1 MAQPD
6 EQSPPEYNLRLHPT
20 VTRDRGS
27 INTTRDDILPK
38 GSVDP
43 VYQAKAELLNAAI
56 QEIGMGKYQWHL
68 FVVTGFGWLADNL
81 WPIVTGL
88 ILAPVVQ
95 EFSAKGP
102 FLKLAQNIGLLVG
115 ALGWGVGSDIW
126 GRKISFNTTLAIV
139 GIFATVAAAS
149 PSFTA
154 LSVFAALW
162 SVGVGGNLPVD
173 SAIFLEFLPG
183 THQFL
188 LTILSIWWAF
198 GQLLGSLIA
207 WPIISNYSC
216 ETTATTCA
224 RKDNMG
230 WRYFLIAMGGLMIVL
245 WIIRFFV
252 FRLYESPKYLMG
264 RGRFEEAVQVVHAVA
279 KYNGKTIS
287 LTTEELE
294 TAGVSGNHEYT
305 PKGVEAGPAELD
317 TTARAALKRK
327 FEKFNGD
334 HVRSLFA
341 TRKMAIS
348 TSLVIAIWA
357 IIGLAFPLYNAFVT
371 YFLATRGADFGD
383 GSVYITYRNQVIL
396 SVIGVPGA
404 LLGGW
409 AVEVP
414 FLGRRGTL
422 SITTIL
428 TGVFLFA
435 STTARSSDALL
446 GWNCGY
452 SFTSNIMYGVL
463 YAMTPELFPTK
474 DRGTGNGIA
483 ATGNRIFGIMAP
495 IIALYADLSTS
506 VPIYVSGALF
516 ILAGLVALLLPFE
529 PRETAKQS
537 QVSVPNDQKSN
548 AFVRLFQA
556 LGFKKG
562 YNFVLWFIFGGA
574 MVGFALARY
583 MYLNPSIMIKGI
595 APGEGYWFQRGVYH
609 AGILVH
615 VATTLTAGVIA
626 VTQFVPIIRY
636 KAIIVHRTLGY
647 VALFLLVIGTG
658 SAFAI
663 MRRSFGGDLSIQS
676 AVIVL
681 GTMTLVSAFLAW
693 INIKR
698 LQIDQHRKWMLRT
711 WFYAASIIT
720 VRIVMII
727 MAQIIS
733 SIGQYHTLWNCGEVL
748 YALDNNSTQLTEFY
762 PMCTG
767 GAQAL
772 EQILV
777 PVPAVWTI
785 GLTIGST
792 LRASFGSAVWTG
804 FFIHAVGVEIYI
816 HLTPGEAARLRKV
829 SYQRQLEAGM
839 SRPGSMGTT
848 SDRLGD
854 NFGVA
859 YKPE

>member
-1 MAQPD
+1 MAPELDKPPAYQNLKLQPTTTKD
-6 EQSPPEYNLRLHPT
+6 Q
-20 VTRDRGS
+20 VS
-27 INTTRDDILPK
+27 INAARDDLLPK

-68 FVVTGFGWLADNL
+68 FIVTGFGWLADNL

-88 ILAPVVQ
+88 ILSPVVQ
-95 EFSAKGP
+95 EFNAKGP

-162 SVGVGGNLPVD
+162 SIGVGGNLPVD

-183 THQFL
+183 THQYL

-198 GQLLGSLIA
+198 GQLLGSLVA
-207 WPIISNYSC
+207 WPIISNFSC
-216 ETTATTCA
+216 EATATTCA

-264 RGRFEEAVQVVHAVA
+264 RGRFAEAVEVVHAVA
-279 KYNGKTIS
+279 KYNGKTTT
-287 LTTEELE
+287 LTTEQLE
-294 TAGVSGNHEYT
+294 SAGVSGSHADTARGIE
-305 PKGVEAGPAELD
+305 EGPPALD

-327 FEKFNGD
+327 FEQFNGD

-341 TRKMAIS
+341 TRKLAIS

-414 FLGRRGTL
+414 LLGRRGTL
-422 SITTIL
+422 SITTVL
-428 TGVFLFA
+428 TGIFLFA

-483 ATGNRIFGIMAP
+483 ATANRIFGIMAP

-516 ILAGLVALLLPFE
+516 ILAGIVTLLLPFE
-529 PRETAKQS
+529 PR
-537 QVSVPNDQKSN
+537 
-548 AFVRLFQA
+548 
-556 LGFKKG
+556 G
-562 YNFVLWFIFGGA
+562 FIFGGA

-583 MYLNPSIMIKGI
+583 MYLNPSIMIKSI

-615 VATTLTAGVIA
+615 VATTLTAGIIA
-626 VTQFVPIIRY
+626 VAQFIPIIRY

-647 VALFLLVIGTG
+647 IALFLLVIGTG

-663 MRRSFGGDLSIQS
+663 MRRSFGGDLSIQT
-676 AVIVL
+676 AVVVL
-681 GTMTLVSAFLAW
+681 GTMTLSSALLAW

-711 WFYAASIIT
+711 WFYAGSIIT

-727 MAQIIS
+727 LAQIIS
-733 SIGQYHTLWNCGEVL
+733 AIGQYYTLWHCGEVL
-748 YALDNNSTQLTEFY
+748 YAIDNNSTQLTQFY

-767 GAQAL
+767 
-772 EQILV
+772 ESSESILV

-792 LRASFGSAVWTG
+792 LRASFGPSVWIG
-804 FFIHAVGVEIYI
+804 FILHTVGVEIYI

>member
-1 MAQPD
+1 MAQP
-6 EQSPPEYNLRLHPT
+6 PPPSYDLKLQPT
-20 VTRDRGS
+20 VTRDRAS
-27 INTTRDDILPK
+27 TRDDILPK

-56 QEIGMGKYQWHL
+56 QDIGMGKYQWHL

-95 EFSAKGP
+95 EFKAKGP

-126 GRKISFNTTLAIV
+126 GRKISFNTTLVIV

-149 PSFTA
+149 PNFTA
-154 LSVFAALW
+154 LAVFAALW

-183 THQFL
+183 SHQYL

-198 GQLLGSLIA
+198 GQLLGSLVA

-216 ETTATTCA
+216 EATATICA

-279 KYNGKTIS
+279 KYNGKPTS

-294 TAGVSGNHEYT
+294 TAGVSGTRQPDTATKH
-305 PKGVEAGPAELD
+305 VEAGPPELD

-327 FEKFNGD
+327 FEQFNGD

-341 TRKMAIS
+341 TRKLAIS

-383 GSVYITYRNQVIL
+383 G
-396 SVIGVPGA
+396 VIGVPGA

-483 ATGNRIFGIMAP
+483 ATANRIFGIMAP
-495 IIALYADLSTS
+495 IIAFATLCIDVAIPLAMSSTH
-506 VPIYVSGALF
+506 L
-516 ILAGLVALLLPFE
+516 E
-529 PRETAKQS
+529 PAAKQS
-537 QVSVPNDQKSN
+537 EDSMANDQRPN
-548 AFVRLFQA
+548 AFVRVFQA

-562 YNFVLWFIFGGA
+562 YNFVLWVIFGGA

-583 MYLNPSIMIKGI
+583 MYLNPSIMLKGI
-595 APGEGYWFQRGVYH
+595 APGEGYWFQHGIYH
-609 AGILVH
+609 AGILIH

-626 VTQFVPIIRY
+626 VTQFVPLIRY
-636 KAIIVHRTLGY
+636 KALIVHRTLGY
-647 VALFLLVIGTG
+647 VALFLLVIGVA

-663 MRRSFGGDLSIQS
+663 MRRSFGGDLGIQS
-676 AVIVL
+676 AVLVL
-681 GTMTLVSAFLAW
+681 GTMTLVSAVLAW
-693 INIKR
+693 GNIKR

-720 VRIVMII
+720 VRIIMII
-727 MAQIIS
+727 IAQIIS
-733 SIGQYHTLWNCGEVL
+733 TIGQYYTIWNCGEVL

-767 GAQAL
+767 DL
-772 EQILV
+772 ESIPV

-785 GLTIGST
+785 GLTVGST
-792 LRASFGSAVWTG
+792 LRASFGPSVW
-804 FFIHAVGVEIYI
+804 ISLVLHAVGVEIYI
-816 HLTPGEAARLRKV
+816 HLTPGESARLRKV
-829 SYQRQLEAGM
+829 SYQRQLEAGA

-854 NFGVA
+854 NFGVL

>member
-1 MAQPD
+1 MAQ
-6 EQSPPEYNLRLHPT
+6 ENEGPPQYSDVKLQRT
-20 VTRDRGS
+20 MTRDRVS
-27 INTTRDDILPK
+27 LNAARDDILPK

-68 FVVTGFGWLADNL
+68 FIVTGFGWLADNL

-95 EFSAKGP
+95 EFNAKGP

-126 GRKISFNTTLAIV
+126 GRKISFNTTLAII

-149 PSFTA
+149 PTFTA

-183 THQFL
+183 SHQYL

-198 GQLLGSLIA
+198 GQLLGSLVA
-207 WPIISNYSC
+207 WPVISNFSC
-216 ETTATTCA
+216 EATATTCA

-264 RGRFEEAVQVVHAVA
+264 RGRFAEAVEVVHAVA
-279 KYNGKTIS
+279 KYNGKTIA

-294 TAGVSGNHEYT
+294 TAGVSGTHADT
-305 PKGVEAGPAELD
+305 AKGVEEGPAVLD

-327 FEKFNGD
+327 FEQFNGD

-341 TRKMAIS
+341 TRKLAIS
-348 TSLVIAIWA
+348 TSLVISIWA
-357 IIGLAFPLYNAFVT
+357 IIGLAFPLYNSFVT
-371 YFLATRGADFGD
+371 YFLSTRGADFGD

-414 FLGRRGTL
+414 MLGRRGTL

-428 TGVFLFA
+428 TGIFLFA

-529 PRETAKQS
+529 PQ
-537 QVSVPNDQKSN
+537 
-548 AFVRLFQA
+548 
-556 LGFKKG
+556 G
-562 YNFVLWFIFGGA
+562 
-574 MVGFALARY
+574 
-583 MYLNPSIMIKGI
+583 
-595 APGEGYWFQRGVYH
+595 
-609 AGILVH
+609 
-615 VATTLTAGVIA
+615 
-626 VTQFVPIIRY
+626 
-636 KAIIVHRTLGY
+636 KASL
-647 VALFLLVIGTG
+647 
-658 SAFAI
+658 
-663 MRRSFGGDLSIQS
+663 
-676 AVIVL
+676 
-681 GTMTLVSAFLAW
+681 
-693 INIKR
+693 
-698 LQIDQHRKWMLRT
+698 
-711 WFYAASIIT
+711 
-720 VRIVMII
+720 
-727 MAQIIS
+727 
-733 SIGQYHTLWNCGEVL
+733 
-748 YALDNNSTQLTEFY
+748 
-762 PMCTG
+762 
-767 GAQAL
+767 
-772 EQILV
+772 
-777 PVPAVWTI
+777 
-785 GLTIGST
+785 
-792 LRASFGSAVWTG
+792 
-804 FFIHAVGVEIYI
+804 
-816 HLTPGEAARLRKV
+816 
-829 SYQRQLEAGM
+829 
-839 SRPGSMGTT
+839 
-848 SDRLGD
+848 
-854 NFGVA
+854 
-859 YKPE
+859 

>member
-1 MAQPD
+1 MDRKSDDSSPHYDAGIQP
-6 EQSPPEYNLRLHPT
+6 T
-20 VTRDRGS
+20 TTRDRVSLGAA
-27 INTTRDDILPK
+27 RDDILPK

-95 EFSAKGP
+95 EFNAKGP

-183 THQFL
+183 THQYL

-198 GQLLGSLIA
+198 GQLLGSLVA

-224 RKDNMG
+224 RRDNMG
-230 WRYFLIAMGGLMIVL
+230 WRYFLIAMGGLMVVL
-245 WIIRFFV
+245 WFIRFFV

-264 RGRFEEAVQVVHAVA
+264 RGRFAEAVDVVHAVA
-279 KYNGKTIS
+279 KYNGKSIA

-294 TAGVSGNHEYT
+294 SAGVSGDHANT
-305 PKGVEAGPAELD
+305 AKGIEEGPQELD

-327 FEKFNGD
+327 FEQFNGD

-341 TRKMAIS
+341 TRTMAIS

-383 GSVYITYRNQVIL
+383 GSVYITYRNQAIL

-422 SITTIL
+422 SITTVL

-483 ATGNRIFGIMAP
+483 ATANRIFGIMAP

-529 PRETAKQS
+529 PR
-537 QVSVPNDQKSN
+537 
-548 AFVRLFQA
+548 
-556 LGFKKG
+556 G
-562 YNFVLWFIFGGA
+562 
-574 MVGFALARY
+574 
-583 MYLNPSIMIKGI
+583 
-595 APGEGYWFQRGVYH
+595 
-609 AGILVH
+609 
-615 VATTLTAGVIA
+615 
-626 VTQFVPIIRY
+626 
-636 KAIIVHRTLGY
+636 KASL
-647 VALFLLVIGTG
+647 
-658 SAFAI
+658 
-663 MRRSFGGDLSIQS
+663 
-676 AVIVL
+676 
-681 GTMTLVSAFLAW
+681 
-693 INIKR
+693 
-698 LQIDQHRKWMLRT
+698 
-711 WFYAASIIT
+711 
-720 VRIVMII
+720 
-727 MAQIIS
+727 
-733 SIGQYHTLWNCGEVL
+733 
-748 YALDNNSTQLTEFY
+748 
-762 PMCTG
+762 
-767 GAQAL
+767 
-772 EQILV
+772 
-777 PVPAVWTI
+777 
-785 GLTIGST
+785 
-792 LRASFGSAVWTG
+792 
-804 FFIHAVGVEIYI
+804 
-816 HLTPGEAARLRKV
+816 
-829 SYQRQLEAGM
+829 
-839 SRPGSMGTT
+839 
-848 SDRLGD
+848 
-854 NFGVA
+854 
-859 YKPE
+859 

>member
-1 MAQPD
+1 MSD
-6 EQSPPEYNLRLHPT
+6 EKPPRYH
-20 VTRDRGS
+20 TRDNSDG
-27 INTTRDDILPK
+27 IEDPVTTGGGTGRDDILPL

-68 FVVTGFGWLADNL
+68 FIVTGFGWLADNL

-95 EFSAKGP
+95 EFKAKGP

-126 GRKISFNTTLAIV
+126 GRKLSFNTTLAIV
-139 GIFATVAAAS
+139 GVFATVAAAS
-149 PSFTA
+149 PTFTA

-183 THQFL
+183 SHQYL

-198 GQLLGSLIA
+198 GQLLGSLVA

-216 ETTATTCA
+216 AATATTCA

-252 FRLYESPKYLMG
+252 FKLYESPKYLMG
-264 RGRFEEAVQVVHAVA
+264 RGRYAEAVDVVRAVA
-279 KYNGKTIS
+279 EYNGKTS
-287 LTTEELE
+287 HLTVEDLE
-294 TAGVSGNHEYT
+294 AAGVPQGMTKN
-305 PKGVEAGPAELD
+305 PVVAEAGQPALD
-317 TTARAALKRK
+317 TSTRAAISRQL
-327 FEKFNGD
+327 EKFNGD
-334 HVRSLFA
+334 HVRALFA
-341 TRKMAIS
+341 TRQLAIS
-348 TSLVIAIWA
+348 TSLIIVIWA

-483 ATGNRIFGIMAP
+483 ATANRIFGIMAP
-495 IIALYADLSTS
+495 IIALYANLATS

-516 ILAGLVALLLPFE
+516 ILAGLIALTLPFE
-529 PRETAKQS
+529 PR
-537 QVSVPNDQKSN
+537 
-548 AFVRLFQA
+548 
-556 LGFKKG
+556 G
-562 YNFVLWFIFGGA
+562 
-574 MVGFALARY
+574 
-583 MYLNPSIMIKGI
+583 
-595 APGEGYWFQRGVYH
+595 
-609 AGILVH
+609 
-615 VATTLTAGVIA
+615 
-626 VTQFVPIIRY
+626 
-636 KAIIVHRTLGY
+636 KASL
-647 VALFLLVIGTG
+647 
-658 SAFAI
+658 
-663 MRRSFGGDLSIQS
+663 
-676 AVIVL
+676 
-681 GTMTLVSAFLAW
+681 
-693 INIKR
+693 
-698 LQIDQHRKWMLRT
+698 
-711 WFYAASIIT
+711 
-720 VRIVMII
+720 
-727 MAQIIS
+727 
-733 SIGQYHTLWNCGEVL
+733 
-748 YALDNNSTQLTEFY
+748 
-762 PMCTG
+762 
-767 GAQAL
+767 
-772 EQILV
+772 
-777 PVPAVWTI
+777 
-785 GLTIGST
+785 
-792 LRASFGSAVWTG
+792 
-804 FFIHAVGVEIYI
+804 
-816 HLTPGEAARLRKV
+816 
-829 SYQRQLEAGM
+829 
-839 SRPGSMGTT
+839 
-848 SDRLGD
+848 
-854 NFGVA
+854 
-859 YKPE
+859 